1 MNCTVENT
9 HGRTISP
16 TKETKRKKKE
26 RKERKRKRKKRES
39 ILMLQLQ
46 LIAFNDEIKRDSRS
60 RLE

>member
-26 RKERKRKRKKRES
+26 RKERKRKKEKREHFDVAAA
-39 ILMLQLQ
+39 INCFQ
-46 LIAFNDEIKRDSRS
+46 
-60 RLE
+60 